1 MLEKNKT
8 WLEGADLEFKVAF
21 HRPQASTSAPLKLHP
36 GRPPI
41 DFENASEK
49 TKKRCV
55 EDLVSERSASELTL
69 AAEIAHRKAGY
80 RNVAKAIRSSNNPAK
95 GNQSTSESCVGG
107 RQLSSD
113 EALAY
118 YIDSKCT
125 THSYKQTRK
134 WSMKAGHRVPVKRLN
149 KLPAEVLDMIIPPSQ
164 PPLQVPSNLDHTDE
178 NYLIP
183 DSSESECESD

>member
-134 WSMKAGHRVPVKRLN
+134 WLN